1 MFERF
6 TDNARRTVVL
16 AQEEARG
23 LNHPYIGT
31 EHLLLG
37 LLANEGSA
45 AAEIFAALGVGLS
58 EARRDVIEIVGEGQG
73 SPTGHIPFTPRAKK
87 VLELSLREAIGLG
100 HDHIGSEHILLGLE
114 REVEGIAAQVLQRHG
129 VVLDIARQAVSKH
142 LASKGYR
149 AEPKG
154 GREVPN
160 CPRCRSALT
169 LGCRTMAVQSSD
181 PPLEVMVIFCQVCG
195 TNLGLLPA

>member
-23 LNHPYIGT
+23 LNYPYIGT

-45 AAEIFAALGVGLS
+45 AAEILAALGVGLS
-58 EARRDVIEIVGEGQG
+58 EARRDVIEIVGEGQA

-100 HDHIGSEHILLGLE
+100 QDHIGSEHILLGLE
-114 REVEGIAAQVLQRHG
+114 REGEGIAAQVLQRNG
-129 VVLDIARQAVSKH
+129 VVLDIARQAVSKR
-142 LASKGYR
+142 LAGEAYQP
-149 AEPKG
+149 EPEG
-154 GREVPN
+154 GRKAPN
-160 CPRCRSALT
+160 CPRCRSALIM
-169 LGCRTMAVQSSD
+169 GSRTMAVQSSD